1 MKTWV
6 AASMLVLIGLL
17 LCHLQVST
25 ALEGSG
31 TLAKLDV
38 TDVSYSTL
46 PRQDDVTSGQIYT
59 SSGFRF
65 GNTVYYSIYVNTNG
79 FISLG
84 TNDGGTSPSIP
95 GSNSVISPYGAD
107 IDTRIAGMVRY
118 TNGFTTSHP
127 QMYSVSEFIRSNT
140 EDYSFTGT
148 RMMVVEWD
156 GVAKLGGSSFSTSTF
171 QAVLIT
177 DGYDSY
183 AVFIYQCGGMGWG
196 GATIGW
202 GYTTYL
208 YEEHYLS
215 EASYSNDI
223 GCTYSSTSSA
233 IIYDVY
239 SGTDDSTTY
248 PTTYPTTYSTYPSYC
263 YSSYDFE
270 CDNGQCVPDSYR
282 CDDYDDCGD
291 NSDEEGCVNVGLA
304 VGLSVAICFILIIV
318 GVPVCV
324 VVTVYW
330 SNRRRQRLVRTRIVG
345 TTPIGGGATTVVSS
359 TGNTSF
365 SATPTAY
372 PAQQPYYP
380 AQPPPAPYPSQPAY
394 STQPQKKYGEAPPRM
409 RLLAHIHH
417 RGIPSSSLI
426 QWLPI
431 LLNPTLLSPSRG
443 ILLMSRIRSRAT
455 LPRPRILLFH
465 KHESM
470 VLLQIQLATLQ
481 DFCYTRS

>member
-38 TDVSYSTL
+38 TDISYSTL

-107 IDTRIAGMVRY
+107 IDTRIAGTVRY
-118 TNGFTTSHP
+118 TGFTSSHP
-127 QMYSVSEFIRSNT
+127 QMSSVSQFIRSNT

-156 GVAKLGGSSFSTSTF
+156 GVAKYSGSSFATSTF

-183 AVFIYQCGGMGWG
+183 AVFIYQCGGMEWG

-202 GYTTYL
+202 GYSRDL

-223 GCTYSSTSSA
+223 GCRYSSTSSA

-248 PTTYPTTYSTYPSYC
+248 PTTYPTTYSTSYPTYPSYC
-263 YSSYDFE
+263 YSSYEFE
-270 CDNGQCVPDSYR
+270 CDNGDCVSDSYR
-282 CDDYDDCGD
+282 CDNYDDCGD
-291 NSDEEGCVNVGLA
+291 NSDEEGCGTSNVGLA

-380 AQPPPAPYPSQPAY
+380 TQPPPAPYPSQPTY
-394 STQPQKKYGEAPPRM
+394 SAQPQMKYGEAPPSYHETANAYPPQGYPQFQPNPM
-409 RLLAHIHH
+409 AAYPPQPYPPQPQP
-417 RGIPSSSLI
+417 GYPVDVPYPVQGNPPPPQDPTIP
-426 QWLPI
+426 Q
-431 LLNPTLLSPSRG
+431 T
-443 ILLMSRIRSRAT
+443 
-455 LPRPRILLFH
+455 
-465 KHESM
+465 
-470 VLLQIQLATLQ
+470 
-481 DFCYTRS
+481 

>member
-31 TLAKLDV
+31 TFAMLDV

-46 PRQDDVTSGQIYT
+46 PRQDDVTSGEIYI
-59 SSGFRF
+59 SSFRF

-239 SGTDDSTTY
+239 SGKRTTFQAQMIQRHIRRHIQRHIQH
-248 PTTYPTTYSTYPSYC
+248 T
-263 YSSYDFE
+263 
-270 CDNGQCVPDSYR
+270 
-282 CDDYDDCGD
+282 
-291 NSDEEGCVNVGLA
+291 LA
-304 VGLSVAICFILIIV
+304 TATAAMTLSVTTDSAYLTATGVTTMTIV
-318 GVPVCV
+318 E
-324 VVTVYW
+324 
-330 SNRRRQRLVRTRIVG
+330 
-345 TTPIGGGATTVVSS
+345 TTVTKRDVV
-359 TGNTSF
+359 
-365 SATPTAY
+365 
-372 PAQQPYYP
+372 
-380 AQPPPAPYPSQPAY
+380 
-394 STQPQKKYGEAPPRM
+394 
-409 RLLAHIHH
+409 H
-417 RGIPSSSLI
+417 
-426 QWLPI
+426 
-431 LLNPTLLSPSRG
+431 
-443 ILLMSRIRSRAT
+443 
-455 LPRPRILLFH
+455 
-465 KHESM
+465 SM
-470 VLLQIQLATLQ
+470 L
-481 DFCYTRS
+481 D